1 MSNLM
6 YNNEIVMT
14 GKIAIEL
21 LGITSKQFDN
31 NARRNA
37 EYLLDDR
44 DYFKLSHSDVIEHNL
59 NPSFGGVQQVIDY
72 KGRNGL
78 KLWTRKGV
86 ARMAKIAT
94 SPESWDIIDELIEVY
109 FAVEAETQNPE
120 SDLYGRLDDLFK
132 MNDVLKAN
140 AERYPQKVI
149 NGTLYDG
156 MAFQDGDEYDHSVRF
171 ASVARM
177 KARYGASNIPS
188 PYSLNKVG
196 AYLNQVPIDIYNVNG
211 VITKGYSAQV
221 FAEFD
226 LSIPAQL
233 H

>member
-14 GKIAIEL
+14 RVKAVET
-21 LGITSKQFDN
+21 LGINDARFKNNFSKN
-31 NARRNA
+31 TK
-37 EYLLDDR
+37 YILDGR
-44 DYFKLSHSDVIEHNL
+44 DYFTLSHSDVIEHNL
-59 NPSFGGVQQVIDY
+59 RVSLRYPGQVIDY
-72 KGRNGL
+72 KGNQGL

-94 SPESWDIIDELIEVY
+94 SPESWDIIDEVIEVY

-156 MAFQDGDEYDHSVRF
+156 MAFQDGDEYDQSVRF

-211 VITKGYSAQV
+211 AISKGYSAQV

-226 LSIPAQL
+226 LSIPTQL